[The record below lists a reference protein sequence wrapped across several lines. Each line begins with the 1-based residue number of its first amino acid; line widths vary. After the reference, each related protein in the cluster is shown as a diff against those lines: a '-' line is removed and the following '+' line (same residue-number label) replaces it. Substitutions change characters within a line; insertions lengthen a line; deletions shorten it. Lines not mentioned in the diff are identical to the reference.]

1 MSKAVKAIKSM
12 FGGVPKAPDVSRNAS
27 QIGGEMTPE
36 QMAARRA
43 ALGAQGRRLRE
54 DEIGMGVQTRPLQG
68 SGRSS
73 MWS

>member
-1 MSKAVKAIKSM
+1 MSKVVKAVKGI
-12 FGGVPKAPDVSRNAS
+12 FGGAPKAPDVSRYAS

-36 QMAARRA
+36 QMAAQRA

-54 DEIGMGVQTRPLQG
+54 DEIRMGVQTRPLQG
-68 SGRSS
+68 RGRSS